1 MSISVIEEKIHKES
15 AEKALAQ
22 MKELEKKYAIC
33 TQRFKN
39 GAVVTCKSKERLN
52 EYAKIY
58 K

>member
-1 MSISVIEEKIHKES
+1 MSVSVIEEKIHKES

-39 GAVVTCKSKERLN
+39 GAIVTCKNKERLK
-52 EYAKIY
+52 EYDKLY